1 MNTGQFLTLMDPG
14 LANVWFEAQ
23 TPRETQYTRYMNSR
37 SFTKLTLEDAK
48 MAGFGALQRIGESEE
63 VSFDEAIAPVTKVY
77 NAVTDGLGYRISE
90 KLQRKEL
97 YGQVMKFE
105 RALKRS
111 AEDTLEIFAHGVLNN
126 ATGTTVSAGFD
137 GLALASA
144 AHTRMDGGATQS
156 NSLSTALSLAAL
168 HTARTTW
175 GKYVDDRGRPIR
187 LEMQSLLVPV
197 DLWPTAVELLE
208 SQMRPDTAND
218 AVNVVNRFGLQILE
232 GHYITSTTYW
242 SIFGNK
248 HDVNFIWDMQP
259 NVKMWEEEKTDDI
272 LRRVKQGYGR
282 GHGEW
287 RGFLLGNS

>member
-1 MNTGQFLTLMDPG
+1 MTTGQFLTLMAPG
-14 LANVWFEAQ
+14 LADVWFEAQ
-23 TPRETQYTRYMNSR
+23 TPRETQYTRYLNTLN
-37 SFTKLTLEDAK
+37 FNKLTREDAK

-63 VSFDEAIAPVTKVY
+63 VAFDDAIAPVTKIY
-77 NAVTDGLGYRISE
+77 NSVIDGLGYRISE

-97 YGQVMKFE
+97 YGQIMKFE
-105 RALKRS
+105 KALRRS

-126 ATGTTVSAGFD
+126 ATNTTVSAGFD
-137 GLALASA
+137 GLSLANT

-175 GKYVDDRGRPIR
+175 ANYVDDRGRPIR
-187 LEMQSLLVPV
+187 LEMKSLLVPP

-208 SQMRPDTAND
+208 SQMRPDSAND
-218 AVNVVNRFGLQILE
+218 AINVVNRFGLQILE

-242 SIFGNK
+242 SIFGTQHN
-248 HDVNFIWDMQP
+248 VNFIWDMKP
-259 NVKMWEEEKTDDI
+259 NVKMWTEDKTDDV